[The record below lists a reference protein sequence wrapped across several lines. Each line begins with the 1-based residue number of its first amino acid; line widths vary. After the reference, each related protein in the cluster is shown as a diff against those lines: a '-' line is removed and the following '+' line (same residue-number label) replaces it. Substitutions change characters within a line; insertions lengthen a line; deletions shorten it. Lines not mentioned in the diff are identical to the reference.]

1 MSLLSPGAI
10 MPALGEIIDY
20 CDTRLNISAFDDYCP
35 NGLQI
40 EAGSGKVRRLVTA
53 VTASLAVVEAARDAG
68 ADLLLVHHGYF
79 WKGEPQALTGMKGR
93 RVRELFAAGLSMAA
107 YHLPLDAHPDLG
119 NNARLGELL
128 DFPGAAPVNAD
139 GLLWGCELHQAL
151 DAGRLGERLERLTGR
166 KPLLLSGGNHGI
178 RRVAW
183 CTGGAQS
190 WLDKAA
196 DQGFD
201 AFITGEVSEASYHI
215 ARERNIHFLAAGH
228 HATER
233 YGIQA
238 LGDELS
244 RHFGVEHGFI
254 DQPNPV

>member
-1 MSLLSPGAI
+1 
-10 MPALGEIIDY
+10 MPSLGEIIDY

-35 NGLQI
+35 NGLQV
-40 EAGSGKVRRLVTA
+40 EAGWEVRRIVTG
-53 VTASLAVVEAARDAG
+53 VTASLALVEAARDAG

-79 WKGEPQALTGMKGR
+79 WKGEPQVLTGMKGR

-107 YHLPLDAHPDLG
+107 YHLPLDAHPELG

-128 DFPGAAPVNAD
+128 EFPGAAPVNAD
-139 GLLWGCELHQAL
+139 GLLWGCELPHAME
-151 DAGRLGERLERLTGR
+151 AGRLQARLERLTGR
-166 KPLLLSGGNHGI
+166 KPLLLSGGDHGI

-183 CTGGAQS
+183 CTGAAQS
-190 WLDKAA
+190 LLEKAA

-201 AFITGEVSEASYHI
+201 AYITGEVSEAGYHI
-215 ARERNIHFLAAGH
+215 ARERHIHFLAAGH

-238 LGDELS
+238 LGEELS
-244 RHFGVEHGFI
+244 RHFGVAHSFV

>member
-1 MSLLSPGAI
+1 
-10 MPALGEIIDY
+10 MPSLGEIIDY

-35 NGLQI
+35 NGLQV
-40 EAGSGKVRRLVTA
+40 EAGREVRRIVTG
-53 VTASLAVVEAARDAG
+53 VTASLALVEAARDAG

-79 WKGEPQALTGMKGR
+79 WKGESQVLTGMKGR

-107 YHLPLDAHPDLG
+107 YHLPLDAHPELG
-119 NNARLGELL
+119 NNARLGALL
-128 DFPGAAPVNAD
+128 GFSGAAPVNAD
-139 GLLWGCELHQAL
+139 ALLWGCELPQAME
-151 DAGRLGERLERLTGR
+151 AGRLQARLEELAGR
-166 KPLLLSGGNHGI
+166 KPLLLSGGNHPV

-196 DQGFD
+196 DLGFD
-201 AFITGEVSEASYHI
+201 AYITGEASEASYHI

-238 LGDELS
+238 LGEELS
-244 RHFGVEHGFI
+244 RHFGVEHRFV

>member
-1 MSLLSPGAI
+1 
-10 MPALGEIIDY
+10 MPSLGEIIDY

-35 NGLQI
+35 NGLQV
-40 EAGSGKVRRLVTA
+40 EAGWEVRRIVTG
-53 VTASLAVVEAARDAG
+53 VTASLALVEAARNAQ

-79 WKGEPQALTGMKGR
+79 WKGEPQVLTGMKGR

-107 YHLPLDAHPDLG
+107 YHLPLDAHPELG

-128 DFPGAAPVNAD
+128 GFPGGAPVNAD
-139 GLLWGCELHQAL
+139 GLLWGCELPQAL
-151 DAGRLGERLERLTGR
+151 EAGHLQARLEELTGR
-166 KPLLLSGGNHGI
+166 EPLLLSGGSHSI

-196 DQGFD
+196 DLGFD
-201 AFITGEVSEASYHI
+201 AYITGEASEASYHI

-238 LGDELS
+238 LGEELS
-244 RHFGVEHGFI
+244 RHFGVEHRFV

>member
-1 MSLLSPGAI
+1 MPSLE
-10 MPALGEIIDY
+10 EIIDY

-35 NGLQI
+35 NGLQV
-40 EAGSGKVRRLVTA
+40 EAGRDVQRIVTG
-53 VTASLAVVEAARDAG
+53 VTASLALVEAAREAG

-79 WKGEPQALTGMKGR
+79 WKGESQVLTGMKGR

-107 YHLPLDAHPDLG
+107 YHLPLDVHLQLG
-119 NNARLGELL
+119 NNARLGQLL
-128 DFPGAAPVNAD
+128 DFSGAAPVHAD
-139 GLLWGCELHQAL
+139 GLLWGCELPQAL
-151 DAGRLGERLERLTGR
+151 EAGRLQQRLERLTGR
-166 KPLLLSGGNHGI
+166 KPLLLSGGDHLI

-183 CTGGAQS
+183 CTGAAQS

-201 AFITGEVSEASYHI
+201 AYITGEVSEASYHI
-215 ARERNIHFLAAGH
+215 ARERHIHFLAAGH

-238 LGDELS
+238 LGEELS
-244 RHFGVEHGFI
+244 RHFGVEHSFV
-254 DQPNPV
+254 DQSNPV